1 METKNLRKKW
11 PKFIRWLDKQD
22 YGQELKD
29 AYRINILRIL
39 LEISGGTFLSYDKYY
54 SDYANAQVRSEE
66 SLNRTRFVLD
76 MIKKFDILGLYP
88 DQEAKKDKRNNRSKP
103 IEKNSKAVK
112 RVKKTTKKRVN
123 NKEQATDKS
132 KTNKQACSRTTQKR
146 DGLKATELSSKWQTF
161 INHLDE
167 QGYSEARKK
176 AYLSEINRIIA
187 AQKDGSFVSYEEYLS
202 NYERIKPRT
211 ENAMWYKRHI
221 VGMIKRYD
229 LYNYLPDKG
238 IRIFKERDRTYEV
251 LHPSYKALV
260 DTYRIK
266 LSD

>member
-103 IEKNSKAVK
+103 IEKNSKAV
-112 RVKKTTKKRVN
+112 
-123 NKEQATDKS
+123 
-132 KTNKQACSRTTQKR
+132 
-146 DGLKATELSSKWQTF
+146 
-161 INHLDE
+161 
-167 QGYSEARKK
+167 
-176 AYLSEINRIIA
+176 
-187 AQKDGSFVSYEEYLS
+187 
-202 NYERIKPRT
+202 
-211 ENAMWYKRHI
+211 
-221 VGMIKRYD
+221 
-229 LYNYLPDKG
+229 
-238 IRIFKERDRTYEV
+238 
-251 LHPSYKALV
+251 
-260 DTYRIK
+260 
-266 LSD
+266 